1 MPMPKVKPEKVLER
15 IQTAVDAAQEKKAD
29 GLEVLDL
36 RGLSGITDFFVICE
50 GRSKRQVKAIVD
62 EIDARLRKERVRP
75 GHLEGDR
82 DAEWIL
88 MDYID
93 FVVHVFTRDKRSF
106 YGLEKLWAD
115 APRVDITPADPDA
128 GTKRSR
134 PAQR

>member
-1 MPMPKVKPEKVLER
+1 MPKVKPEKVFER
-15 IQTAVDAAQEKKAD
+15 IQTVVDAAQEKKAD

-50 GRSKRQVKAIVD
+50 GGSQRQVKAIVD
-62 EIDARLRKERVRP
+62 EIDARLRKERIRP
-75 GHLEGDR
+75 DHLEGDR

-115 APRVDITPADPDA
+115 APRVDVVPGAAAA
-128 GTKRSR
+128 GAERSR
-134 PAQR
+134 PTRR

>member
-1 MPMPKVKPEKVLER
+1 MPKMKPERVLER
-15 IQTAVDAAQEKKAD
+15 IQIAVDAAREKKAD

-50 GRSKRQVKAIVD
+50 GGSKRQVKAIVD
-62 EIDARLRKERVRP
+62 EIDARLRQERVRP

-93 FVVHVFTRDKRSF
+93 FVIHVFTRDKRAF

-115 APRVDITPADPDA
+115 APRVDIVPGGAAA

-134 PAQR
+134 PARR

>member
-1 MPMPKVKPEKVLER
+1 MPKVKAEKVLDR
-15 IQTAVDAAQEKKAD
+15 IQLVVDAAQEKKAD

-36 RGLSGITDFFVICE
+36 RDLSGITDFFVICE
-50 GRSKRQVKAIVD
+50 GGSKRQVKAIVD

-115 APRVDITPADPDA
+115 APRLDIAPAGSTA

-134 PAQR
+134 PARR